1 MTALA
6 ICAAMIGKV
15 VSHYK
20 ILNKLGGGGMGIVYE
35 AEDCR
40 LGRHVALKFLASELT
55 QDQQSLLRFQQEA
68 RAASALNHSNICTIY
83 DIDEFDGLPFLVMEF
98 LEGQDLRTFI
108 GHKPVNVTTIVDLST
123 QITDAL
129 DTAHSKGIVHR
140 DIKPANI
147 FVTTTGKAKIL
158 DFGLAKLIEP
168 ATAETVTDSP
178 FTRHPS
184 DGVLSSQGLAVGTVG
199 YMSPEQA
206 RGEVLDGRS
215 DLFSFGAILYEMAT
229 GQRAFSGNTAAVVF
243 NSILNRQPTPMQ
255 EINPSIPWEF
265 DRIVAKTLEKDREVR
280 YQSASEVQEDFKRL
294 KRDLSP
300 DATQFS
306 STSTRKPGFLPKPP
320 ATPRRARSLRK
331 IRSLAVLPFINEN
344 TDPEMEYFSD
354 GVTESILDTLSTL
367 PKIRI
372 MARNT
377 VFQYKSKTV
386 DPKNIGRRLN
396 VEAVLIGRILMRDES
411 LVVRAELVD
420 VEDGSRVWGARYDR
434 RVSDVFAVQEEIA
447 KEISETLRLKLTYE
461 QKKRLTHRYTKH
473 IAAYHLYLKG
483 RYYWNKRTES
493 GLGKAIEYFQK
504 AIESDP
510 AYALAYAGL
519 ADCFPPLGAYRI
531 LAPGVAFARAK
542 SAATKALELDA
553 QLAEAHTAL
562 ALSTMFYDWD
572 WPKAEEEFT
581 KAIQLNPNYPIGH
594 QWYAT
599 YLMAMER
606 PVESLASIQ
615 RAQELDPLS
624 LAINTHVGWGFYFS
638 RRYSEG
644 GEQLRKTLE
653 LDTDFTLAHFV
664 LGQIYTQMG
673 LHSEAISE
681 LQRAAALSSRLP
693 AVLAAM
699 AYCHAR
705 AGDKSR
711 AEELLNEL
719 RQVSTKRYVSPF
731 DLALGHMGLGQ
742 KDQAF
747 EWLQK
752 GVEDRSSWLIWLKVE
767 PVFDALRS
775 DLRFPQL
782 VSRVGL
788 PA

>member
-1 MTALA
+1 
-6 ICAAMIGKV
+6 MIGQV

-83 DIDEFDGLPFLVMEF
+83 DIDEFDGQPFLVMEF

-108 GHKPVNVTTIVDLST
+108 GHKPVNVTAIVDLSM
-123 QITDAL
+123 QLTDAL
-129 DTAHSKGIVHR
+129 QAAHSKGIVHR

-147 FVTTTGKAKIL
+147 FVTTQGKAKIL
-158 DFGLAKLIEP
+158 DFGLAKLMEP

-178 FTRHPS
+178 FTRTQPS
-184 DGVLSSQGLAVGTVG
+184 DLVLSSQGLAVGTVG

-206 RGEVLDGRS
+206 RGEPLDGRS

-229 GQRAFSGNTAAVVF
+229 GRRAFTGNTVAVVF
-243 NSILNRQPTPMQ
+243 NSILNYQPPPMQ
-255 EINPSIPWEF
+255 EINPSIPWELG
-265 DRIVAKTLEKDREVR
+265 RIVAKTLEKDREAR
-280 YQSASEVQEDFKRL
+280 YQSASEVQEELERL

-300 DATQFS
+300 DGGLSS
-306 STSTRKPGFLPKPP
+306 STSARKSGTLSKLTR
-320 ATPRRARSLRK
+320 TPRRTTTRRK
-331 IRSLAVLPFINEN
+331 IGSLAVLPFINEN
-344 TDPEMEYFSD
+344 ADPEMEYFSD
-354 GVTESILDTLSTL
+354 GITESILDALTTL
-367 PKIRI
+367 PKVRI

-377 VFQYKSKTV
+377 VFQHKSKTV
-386 DPKNIGRRLN
+386 DPQSIGRRLN
-396 VEAVLIGRILMRDES
+396 VEAVLIGRILLRDES

-420 VEDGSRVWGARYDR
+420 VEDGARVWGGRYDR
-434 RVSDVFAVQEEIA
+434 MVSDVFAVQEEIS
-447 KEISETLRLKLTYE
+447 KEISEALRLKLTND
-461 QKKRLTHRYTKH
+461 QKKRLTHRYTKQV
-473 IAAYHLYLKG
+473 AAYHLYLKG

-493 GLGKAIEYFQK
+493 GLTKAIEYFQK
-504 AIESDP
+504 AVECDP
-510 AYALAYAGL
+510 AYAWAYAGL

-562 ALSTMFYDWD
+562 ALSTMFYDWN

-638 RRYSEG
+638 RRYTEG

-664 LGQIYTQMG
+664 LGQIYTQTG

-699 AYCHAR
+699 AYCHGL

-711 AEELLNEL
+711 AEGLLSELG
-719 RQVSTKRYVSPF
+719 QVSAKRYVSPF
-731 DLALGHMGLGQ
+731 DLALGHIGLGQ

-775 DLRFPQL
+775 DLRFPEL

>member
-1 MTALA
+1 
-6 ICAAMIGKV
+6 MIGKV

-35 AEDCR
+35 AEDYR

-83 DIDEFDGLPFLVMEF
+83 DIDEFEGLPFLVMEL

-108 GHKPVNVTTIVDLST
+108 GHKPVNVTTIVDLAT

-129 DTAHSKGIVHR
+129 DAAHAKGIVHR
-140 DIKPANI
+140 DIKPANV

-158 DFGLAKLIEP
+158 DFGLAKLIAP
-168 ATAETVTDSP
+168 AAGETVTHSP
-178 FTRHPS
+178 SARTQTG
-184 DGVLSSQGLAVGTVG
+184 DGVLNSQGLAVGTVG

-229 GQRAFSGNTAAVVF
+229 GQRAFTGNTAAVVF
-243 NSILNRQPTPMQ
+243 NAILNCQPPPMQ
-255 EINPSIPWEF
+255 EINPTIPLKF
-265 DRIVAKTLEKDREVR
+265 GRIVAKTLEKDREVR
-280 YQSASEVQEDFKRL
+280 YQNASEVQADFKLL

-300 DATQFS
+300 DGTLSS
-306 STSTRKPGFLPKPP
+306 STSTRKTGALPIP
-320 ATPRRARSLRK
+320 AGTPRRARTVRN

-344 TDPEMEYFSD
+344 ADPEMEYFSD

-367 PKIRI
+367 PKLRI

-386 DPKNIGRRLN
+386 DPKSIGRRLN
-396 VEAVLIGRILMRDES
+396 VEAVLIGRILLRDES

-420 VEDGSRVWGARYDR
+420 VEDGSRVWGGRYDR
-434 RVSDVFAVQEEIA
+434 RVSDVFAVQEEIS
-447 KEISETLRLKLTYE
+447 KEISETLRLKLTHE

-493 GLGKAIEYFQK
+493 GLGKAVEYFQK

-572 WPKAEEEFT
+572 WAKAEEEFT

-653 LDTDFTLAHFV
+653 LDMDFTLAHFV

-673 LHSEAISE
+673 FHTEAISE
-681 LQRAAALSSRLP
+681 LQRAATLSSRLP

-699 AYCHAR
+699 AYCHAL

-719 RQVSTKRYVSPF
+719 EQISAKRYVSPF
-731 DLALGHMGLGQ
+731 DLALSHIGLGQ

-767 PVFDALRS
+767 PVFDGLRS
-775 DLRFPQL
+775 DLRFREL

-788 PA
+788 RA